1 MRKKTLQTII
11 LITLA
16 TGEWFALIAQF
27 ILLIK
32 TRSAPLGE
40 LIIRFFSYFTL
51 LSNLLI
57 AVSSTT
63 ILFFPNRRPGR
74 WFSKPQ
80 VATALSVYIII
91 VGLVYNIVLRPLWD
105 PQGLQKTVD
114 ELLHT
119 VLPIL
124 FIVYWACFVPKKE
137 LQYSSFPGMLV
148 FPIVYIIYTMIR
160 GAFTTFYPY
169 PFLDVTQQGW
179 PATLVSIVLLS
190 AFFIGLSLFMI
201 FIAKKITRS

>member
-27 ILLIK
+27 ILLMQTK
-32 TRSAPLGE
+32 SAPRGE

-74 WFSKPQ
+74 WFLKPQ

-105 PQGLQKTVD
+105 PKGLQKTVD

-119 VLPIL
+119 LLPIL
-124 FIVYWACFVPKKE
+124 FILYWTWFVPKKE

-148 FPIVYIIYTMIR
+148 FPIVYIIYTMVR
-160 GAFTTFYPY
+160 GAATDFYPY

-190 AFFIGLSLFMI
+190 AFFIGLSLLMI
-201 FIAKKITRS
+201 FIGKKIARS